1 MVRALLTGAKGFT
14 GHIMSTFL
22 AAQGIEVISLKSDL
36 TKKES
41 LCEELSCYRPDWV
54 IHLAALSFVG
64 DTHLEAFYGVNVI
77 GTLNL
82 LEALDRL
89 NHEPKRILIASSA
102 NIYGVPSVSVV
113 DETVPPAPLNH
124 YACSKLAM
132 EHLVR
137 PWFER
142 FPIFMTRPFNYT
154 GLGQDTRFLIPKIV
168 DHFVRGEKTI
178 ELGNTE
184 VSRDF
189 SDVRDVVRAY
199 HALLNTEVRSEVVNI
214 CSGRVY
220 SLRQV
225 IEIMNEIAGYE
236 ITVRVN
242 PAFVRANDIPIL
254 SGDPTRLK
262 QMTGFVPEI
271 DMRETLTHMYTNLK
285 AACHV

>member
-1 MVRALLTGAKGFT
+1 MTTALLTGAKGFT
-14 GHIMSTFL
+14 GRIMSAVL
-22 AAQGIEVISLKSDL
+22 KAQGIEVIALKANL
-36 TKKES
+36 TQKQA
-41 LCEELSCYRPDWV
+41 LYDELSCCRPDWV

-64 DTHLEAFYGVNVI
+64 DTHLEAFYSVNVI

-82 LEALDRL
+82 LETLDAL
-89 NHEPKRILIASSA
+89 NHHPTRILIASSA
-102 NIYGVPSVSVV
+102 NIYGTPSVSLV

-137 PWFER
+137 PWFSR
-142 FPIFMTRPFNYT
+142 FPILITRPFNYT

-168 DHFVRGEKTI
+168 DHFVREAETI

-189 SDVRDVVRAY
+189 SDVRDVATAY
-199 HALLNTEVRSEVVNI
+199 FQLLDSDVQSDVVNI

-220 SLRQV
+220 SLRQ
-225 IEIMNEIAGYE
+225 IIDMMNEIAGYN
-236 ITVRVN
+236 IKIRVN
-242 PAFVRANDIPIL
+242 PAFVRANEIPVL

-262 QMTGFVPEI
+262 QMTGFVPTIE
-271 DMRETLTHMYTNLK
+271 MRETLTHMYTTLK
-285 AACHV
+285 AERHV